1 MFLASCGSSFDTK
14 VSNVDTCNKYMDYTV
29 CLYKAMNLSDEQIK
43 KNLEDAKKDFSKLN
57 DNQAKTTCEW
67 YFEAAKNVPASITN
81 CKVEDY
87 Q

>member
-1 MFLASCGSSFDTK
+1 LASCGSSFDTK

-57 DNQAKTTCEW
+57 DDQAKTTCE
-67 YFEAAKNVPASITN
+67 
-81 CKVEDY
+81 
-87 Q
+87 

>member
-1 MFLASCGSSFDTK
+1 
-14 VSNVDTCNKYMDYTV
+14 MDYTV

-57 DNQAKTTCEW
+57 DDQAKTTCEW